1 MIAEERERDMSS
13 IEQALQS
20 YLRQEYSYDVLRDY
34 NQEQAA
40 IQRLIYTATDYAM
53 KHGINIS
60 DSDAERLAREAVE
73 TFKANW
79 KGKVQGEDDRGH
91 RFGKSKYL

>member
-1 MIAEERERDMSS
+1 MIAEERERDISS

-34 NQEQAA
+34 NQEQ
-40 IQRLIYTATDYAM
+40 
-53 KHGINIS
+53 
-60 DSDAERLAREAVE
+60 RLAREAVE